1 MVEEDGPAAKAGL
14 KEGDLIVQVAGR
26 DVGELDVLQDALDTV
41 KSGGTL
47 QLKILRGAEE
57 RTVDVK
63 L

>member
-1 MVEEDGPAAKAGL
+1 
-14 KEGDLIVQVAGR
+14 VAGR
-26 DVGELDVLQDALDTV
+26 DVSDLDVLQDALDTV
-41 KSGGTL
+41 KSGGML